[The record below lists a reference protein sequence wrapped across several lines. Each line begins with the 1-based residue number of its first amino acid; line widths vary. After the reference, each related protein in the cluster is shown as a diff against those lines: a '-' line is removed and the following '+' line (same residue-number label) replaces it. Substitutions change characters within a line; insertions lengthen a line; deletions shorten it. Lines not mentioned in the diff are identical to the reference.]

1 MQLLTLSHWSLLLGA
16 ILLVK
21 GIFLLAAQPQAAQLA
36 KGFARHVWT
45 GRILATLAW
54 IWAGWALYVM
64 PLELLEPVR
73 QWIPVLALVA
83 IPLSWWWMPDLLSCR
98 ATGGLLTLFP
108 CPLLHAARVS
118 PSSWRLV
125 LVSLAY
131 VAIVAGM
138 DLILYPYH
146 LRRALQWLTAA
157 PLRLRLVALTS
168 AALGAF
174 LIGLALTVLA

>member
-1 MQLLTLSHWSLLLGA
+1 MNLSLSTWSLLLGA
-16 ILLVK
+16 LMLVQ
-21 GIFLLAAQPQAAQLA
+21 GLFALAAPQVAARLGH
-36 KGFARHVWT
+36 GFARHLWT
-45 GRILATLAW
+45 GRLLAAAAW
-54 IWAGWALYVM
+54 LWSGWALYVM